1 MKYTILILA
10 LFLISCGSRKVELN
24 KSAEKLNNSELIE
37 IKNDYN
43 LTTQIDVIN
52 KFVAKNTLFEADSI
66 VIRDNVV
73 VIHKPKQ
80 KTNEIQQEQQQTE
93 VKKEVNKGIETKQTT
108 INEHRT
114 DKTKNTKRDNTIFSL
129 GFILIIII
137 ALVIYFKVVK

>member
-1 MKYTILILA
+1 MKHTILILV
-10 LFLISCGSRKVELN
+10 LFLVSCGSRKVELH
-24 KSAEKLNNSELIE
+24 KSTEKLNNSELIE

-66 VIRDNVV
+66 TIRDNVV

-80 KTNEIQQEQQQTE
+80 KTNEIQSEQTQTE
-93 VKKEVNKGIETKQTT
+93 VKKEVDKSKETKQTT
-108 INEHRT
+108 INEQRK

-129 GFILIIII
+129 GAILIIII
-137 ALVIYFKVVK
+137 VLVIYFKVVK